1 MEKLLLIDGHSM
13 LNRAFYGVP
22 MLTDAEGNPTN
33 AIYGF
38 LNILLKILAEEKPQY
53 LTVAFDVHAPTFRH
67 QTYEAYKGTRNKMP
81 TELVQQVPMMKEVL
95 RAMGIAIAEKE
106 GFEADDVLGTLSRQ
120 AEEAGLEAVI
130 LSGDR
135 DLLQLAT
142 EQVMIRIP
150 KTSKGVT
157 TIYNYHAKEV
167 EAEFGVTPKEFID
180 VKALMG
186 DASDNI
192 PGIPGVGIKTAEK
205 IIQAFHSIE
214 EAYAHLDE
222 IKPAKAQNSLREHY
236 DNAVLSKDLATI
248 RLDAPV
254 QFEPDTAVL
263 GNIFTEEAY
272 RLFKQYEF
280 RNLLGKFD
288 AELTGAGARKNE
300 IEILR
305 CAVAAKECIRQLA
318 SEKSSGY
325 AVQTDGS
332 HIYGL
337 AFAFD
342 SGSIYIPISEE
353 ISEETLKQYLQVYL
367 ESVKSAAVWGL
378 KPSLKLCEIP
388 ESARIMDVK
397 LAAYLLDPLKSTY
410 PYDSLASEYAELI
423 LSSSGELFGKK
434 LPPAD
439 QMEEAKAAEYY
450 TNQAICAWKTAEPLQ
465 QRLKAEG
472 MEPLYYEIELPLV
485 YTLAKMELEG
495 IRIHKEALAEYGAR
509 LETQIRELEQKI
521 YTAAGEEFNLNS
533 PKQLGGIL
541 FEKMGIPGGKK
552 TKTGYST
559 AADVLEKLS
568 AEVPFVKDILEY
580 RQLTKLKSTYAD
592 TLGGFADEHGRIHS
606 NFSQT
611 TAATGRLSSTDPNL
625 QNIPIR
631 MELGREIRKVFV
643 PDEGNVFIDADYS
656 QIELRVLA
664 AMSKDPKLIEAY
676 KQDKDIHRITASQVF
691 HVPFEEVTSLQ
702 RRSAKAVNFGIVYGI
717 SSFGLSQGLD
727 VSRQEAAEYIERY
740 FHTYP
745 KIKEFLD
752 QLVDDAKKTG
762 YAVTLYGRKRPIP
775 ELSASNFMQRSF
787 GERVAMN
794 SPIQGTAA
802 DIIKIAMNRVRQRLE
817 KEALRSR
824 MILQVHD
831 ELLIEAPQD
840 EADYVAKLL
849 EEEMCRA
856 AELPVA
862 LEVDVHR
869 GSSWYDAK

>member
-280 RNLLGKFD
+280 RN
-288 AELTGAGARKNE
+288 
-300 IEILR
+300 
-305 CAVAAKECIRQLA
+305 
-318 SEKSSGY
+318 
-325 AVQTDGS
+325 
-332 HIYGL
+332 H
-337 AFAFD
+337 
-342 SGSIYIPISEE
+342 
-353 ISEETLKQYLQVYL
+353 
-367 ESVKSAAVWGL
+367 
-378 KPSLKLCEIP
+378 
-388 ESARIMDVK
+388 
-397 LAAYLLDPLKSTY
+397 
-410 PYDSLASEYAELI
+410 
-423 LSSSGELFGKK
+423 
-434 LPPAD
+434 
-439 QMEEAKAAEYY
+439 
-450 TNQAICAWKTAEPLQ
+450 
-465 QRLKAEG
+465 
-472 MEPLYYEIELPLV
+472 
-485 YTLAKMELEG
+485 
-495 IRIHKEALAEYGAR
+495 
-509 LETQIRELEQKI
+509 
-521 YTAAGEEFNLNS
+521 
-533 PKQLGGIL
+533 
-541 FEKMGIPGGKK
+541 
-552 TKTGYST
+552 
-559 AADVLEKLS
+559 
-568 AEVPFVKDILEY
+568 
-580 RQLTKLKSTYAD
+580 
-592 TLGGFADEHGRIHS
+592 
-606 NFSQT
+606 
-611 TAATGRLSSTDPNL
+611 
-625 QNIPIR
+625 
-631 MELGREIRKVFV
+631 
-643 PDEGNVFIDADYS
+643 
-656 QIELRVLA
+656 
-664 AMSKDPKLIEAY
+664 
-676 KQDKDIHRITASQVF
+676 
-691 HVPFEEVTSLQ
+691 
-702 RRSAKAVNFGIVYGI
+702 
-717 SSFGLSQGLD
+717 
-727 VSRQEAAEYIERY
+727 
-740 FHTYP
+740 
-745 KIKEFLD
+745 
-752 QLVDDAKKTG
+752 
-762 YAVTLYGRKRPIP
+762 
-775 ELSASNFMQRSF
+775 
-787 GERVAMN
+787 
-794 SPIQGTAA
+794 
-802 DIIKIAMNRVRQRLE
+802 
-817 KEALRSR
+817 
-824 MILQVHD
+824 
-831 ELLIEAPQD
+831 LLI
-840 EADYVAKLL
+840 
-849 EEEMCRA
+849 
-856 AELPVA
+856 
-862 LEVDVHR
+862 
-869 GSSWYDAK
+869 